1 MMTVENSKYT
11 YSHPIFVGKP
21 TWEWDF
27 DDSAKYLVSSI
38 LFLLFGIA
46 LFFLCHYLSIA
57 EGIQLG
63 IFIFWLRVAAI
74 LSIVIFALAGFL
86 SVYLMFEDGSLPH
99 FGHFLAYKSY
109 NVHMTIDSD
118 KLCILMG
125 EDLDAEVVWWRYA
138 WTCPW
143 ECLADIQ
150 FAKNK
155 KLGAITMTAKSLR
168 KDPSPHVRPLGGW
181 HYSEERFGTPLMP
194 NEQVEIFGG
203 RNTIILH
210 LSEATANKVFAALDR
225 FSPGHV
231 DTIAS

>member
-1 MMTVENSKYT
+1 MQTPENNKYT
-11 YSHPIFVGKP
+11 YSHPLFVGKP
-21 TWEWDF
+21 TREWDF
-27 DDSAKYLVSSI
+27 NDSAKYLVSSI

-57 EGIQLG
+57 EGVQLG
-63 IFIFWLRVAAI
+63 RFIFWLRVAAT
-74 LSIVIFALAGFL
+74 LSIAIFSLAGLL

-99 FGHFLAYKSY
+99 FGHFLAYNSY
-109 NVHMTIDSD
+109 NVRMTIDSD

-125 EDLDAEVVWWRYA
+125 EDLDTEVIQYA
-138 WTCPW
+138 WICPW

-168 KDPSPHVRPLGGW
+168 KDPSPYVRPLGGW

-194 NEQVEIFGG
+194 NEQVAVFGG

-210 LSEATANKVFAALDR
+210 LSESTANEVVAALDR